1 MLLHK
6 VRLDNGTLAKV
17 MNRIVLGGVRG
28 NTVIHGMMLLSC
40 SCSSQL
46 IDESGLSSDQ
56 ECSEFSGPTDN

>member
-6 VRLDNGTLAKV
+6 VRLDNGTLAKA

-28 NTVIHGMMLLSC
+28 SNVIHGMMLLSY

-46 IDESGLSSDQ
+46 MDESGLSNNHTKNAVNSVNQ
-56 ECSEFSGPTDN
+56 